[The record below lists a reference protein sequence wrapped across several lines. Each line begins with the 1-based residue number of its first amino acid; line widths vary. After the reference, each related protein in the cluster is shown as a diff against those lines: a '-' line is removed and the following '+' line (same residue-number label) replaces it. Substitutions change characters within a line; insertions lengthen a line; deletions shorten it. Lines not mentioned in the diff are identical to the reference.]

1 MSVIVTIQPFWSG
14 RIKLTMV
21 VDAPTISAYGARR
34 AICRGVAYVPT
45 GVAAGVTVG
54 KELYEI
60 CRLVLPE
67 VFVRK
72 K

>member
-21 VDAPTISAYGARR
+21 VDAPIISVFGARR
-34 AICRGVAYVPT
+34 ACRRVVAYVPT
-45 GVAAGVTVG
+45 GVAAGGTEG
-54 KELYEI
+54 QELYEI

-67 VFVRK
+67 VSVRK